1 VKNLPSGYRN
11 TLPAAVQTLC
21 LSKNPKVNNE
31 ARPGNESGQ
40 VCWET
45 TTAAA
50 QLRTHGSLLKSGL
63 PMDHTQF
70 WFAQRHILA
79 AAGDE
84 RIALMLHLTSFA

>member
-1 VKNLPSGYRN
+1 MMTSTNGM
-11 TLPAAVQTLC
+11 
-21 LSKNPKVNNE
+21 LSTIAQVNNE
-31 ARPGNESGQ
+31 ARPDNESGQ

-45 TTAAA
+45 NTAVA
-50 QLRTHGSLLKSGL
+50 QLRTHGSLLRSGL

-84 RIALMLHLTSFA
+84 RIALILYLASFA